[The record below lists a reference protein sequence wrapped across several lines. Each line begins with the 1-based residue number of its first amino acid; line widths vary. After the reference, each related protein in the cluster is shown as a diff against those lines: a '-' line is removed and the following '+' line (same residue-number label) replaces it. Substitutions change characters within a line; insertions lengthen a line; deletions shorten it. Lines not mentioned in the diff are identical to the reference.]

1 VSSFGTLNKILL
13 DHINRCGGLVD
24 IVWRG
29 NLHAHCTVQSTSD
42 EGYTRFGTSIQ
53 VTKSGAD
60 AVERFWN
67 AGGKRNLVSNV
78 NDRTIN
84 LHKRLQKSVQRK

>member
-1 VSSFGTLNKILL
+1 M
-13 DHINRCGGLVD
+13 
-24 IVWRG
+24 
-29 NLHAHCTVQSTSD
+29 QSTSD
-42 EGYTRFGTSIQ
+42 TGYTRFGTSIQ

-78 NDRTIN
+78 RDRTVK
-84 LHKRLQKSVQRK
+84 LHKKLHKSAKNVIVIPARS